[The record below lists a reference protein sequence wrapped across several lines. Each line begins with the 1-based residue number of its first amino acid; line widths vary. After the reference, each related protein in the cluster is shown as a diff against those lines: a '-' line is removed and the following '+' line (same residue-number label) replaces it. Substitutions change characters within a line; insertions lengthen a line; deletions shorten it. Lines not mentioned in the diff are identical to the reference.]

1 MSYSSYKKSRTKQE
15 RAALRAAL
23 VANDWDNL
31 DTKMK
36 RNIPKKRKYATI
48 SA

>member
-1 MSYSSYKKSRTKQE
+1 MSYAAYKKSRTKQE

-23 VANDWDNL
+23 ATSDWDNL
-31 DTKMK
+31 DAKVK

-48 SA
+48 GA